1 MRFPN
6 KILTKIN
13 NLEMIEHVRRRAL
26 LTKIKKVFIV
36 TNSKKISSIISKFGG
51 NYFISKKKHNDGSS
65 RVNEI
70 SENLD
75 FKKIILLQGDEPLIL
90 PSYLNKLN
98 ETRINLKD
106 TALNLAT
113 LCKPNE
119 ISNLDVVKCIADK
132 NKFVIHLFRNPNEIE
147 DISKKKVFKIM
158 GTILY
163 PTHLLSDI
171 SNNPP
176 KLLISEKNKSI
187 EQIKI
192 LRKGYK
198 LKLVLVNKSTQSIN
212 TKNDKKQVLKI
223 LKNSVLQK
231 KILTKI
237 V

>member
-1 MRFPN
+1 MGVI
-6 KILTKIN
+6 IL
-13 NLEMIEHVRRRAL
+13 
-26 LTKIKKVFIV
+26 FQ
-36 TNSKKISSIISKFGG
+36 
-51 NYFISKKKHNDGSS
+51 KKHNDGSS

-147 DISKKKVFKIM
+147 DISKKVFKIM

-231 KILTKI
+231 ILTKI